1 MVKGS
6 GYMPPNSRPA
16 EDATLLKAFYETHP
30 NHMTAL
36 RQAPYMT
43 AWYAFP
49 GDNGLKIISVIK
61 DRLQT
66 IADKSAT
73 PDDALKGMS
82 ADVQKLLPK

>member
-1 MVKGS
+1 
-6 GYMPPNSRPA
+6 
-16 EDATLLKAFYETHP
+16 
-30 NHMTAL
+30 
-36 RQAPYMT
+36 MT

-49 GDNGLKIISVIK
+49 CDNGLKIISVIK

-66 IADKSAT
+66 IADKSAA